1 MTTKTDPETDGG
13 QARTTFTRPDTLFG
27 PQEQKKLIKWLQY
40 GLLLALLI
48 YVAFPLYWTVSGA
61 FRTPAALFK
70 QPPNIAFFESTID
83 NFNRLL
89 FETKFPRYF
98 LNSVIVGIG
107 ATFLSTALATLGGYG
122 ITRATFRG
130 KRNVARGVLFSYM
143 FPPILLAIPLYT
155 VFFNL
160 GLLNSYFALMLAHT
174 AITLPF
180 SIWIMWQFFQ
190 TIPMEYEESA
200 WISGAGQ
207 LRTFWEVVLP
217 MARPGAIAIAIFS
230 FALSWNDY
238 TFAVVIMTDS
248 NMQTLPVGVNTF
260 IEQTAVNWGLVL
272 SGGVLIMLPAFLLIL
287 FLQRYLLQ
295 GFRVAH

>member
-1 MTTKTDPETDGG
+1 MTESTKPETDGG
-13 QARTTFTRPDTLFG
+13 TARKKFKRPEELFG
-27 PQEQKKLIKWLQY
+27 PKRQQLAIKWAKY
-40 GLLLALLI
+40 SLLTVLLI
-48 YVAFPLYWTVSGA
+48 YVAFPLYWSISSA
-61 FRTPAALFK
+61 FKTPAALFAS
-70 QPPNIAFFESTID
+70 PPGVFIFEST
-83 NFNRLL
+83 FNHFQRLMN
-89 FETKFPRYF
+89 ETQFLTYF
-98 LNSVIVGIG
+98 FNSVVVSIG
-107 ATFLSTALATLGGYG
+107 ATLLTTALATLGGYG
-122 ITRATFRG
+122 LTRANFRG

-155 VFFNL
+155 VFYNL

-180 SIWIMWQFFQ
+180 AMWIMWQFFQ
-190 TIPMEYEESA
+190 TIPIAYEESA
-200 WISGAGQ
+200 WISGAGR
-207 LRTFWEVVLP
+207 LRAFWDVVLP
-217 MARPGAIAIAIFS
+217 MARPGTIAIAIFS

-248 NMQTLPVGVNTF
+248 TMQTLPVGVSQF

-272 SGGVLIMLPAFLLIL
+272 SGGALIMLPAFLLIL